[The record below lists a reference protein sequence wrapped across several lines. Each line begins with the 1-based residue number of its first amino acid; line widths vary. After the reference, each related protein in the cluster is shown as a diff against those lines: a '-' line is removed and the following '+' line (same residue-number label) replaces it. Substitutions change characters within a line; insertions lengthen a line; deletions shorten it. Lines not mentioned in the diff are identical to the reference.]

1 MRERELQK
9 IQRVLASARRDKKGD
24 LRVYEYYKRR
34 LQELEITPREYEQ
47 AVRKLANVLR
57 V

>member
-9 IQRVLASARRDKKGD
+9 IQRVLASANRDKKSD
-24 LRVYEYYKRR
+24 LRVYEYYKRH
-34 LQELEITPREYEQ
+34 LQELEITPREYER

>member
-9 IQRVLASARRDKKGD
+9 IQRVLASANRDKKGD
-24 LRVYEYYKRR
+24 LRAYEYYKRHLKER
-34 LQELEITPREYEQ
+34 DRTPREYEQ
-47 AVRKLANVLR
+47 TVRKLANVLR